1 MDIAGLS
8 GYTDFLVNE
17 KKNSTAALENKLN
30 KAALTTDEQELL
42 DACKQFEAYLWE
54 QVFKGMEKTAKV
66 FSDDNEEEGYASNMV
81 DMFQD
86 TVIQEI
92 ASRTV
97 SDGPNSLS
105 MILFEQM
112 KRNYNI
118 GTTETAEDTETE
130 AEEVVEKVTEE

>member
-30 KAALTTDEQELL
+30 KASLTTDEQELL

-66 FSDDNEEEGYASNMV
+66 FSDENEEEGYASNMV

-92 ASRTV
+92 AARSV

-105 MILFEQM
+105 MVLFEQM

-118 GTTETAEDTETE
+118 GTAETAEDTGTETKE
-130 AEEVVEKVTEE
+130 TVKEVAEE

>member
-8 GYTDFLVNE
+8 GYTDYLVEE

-30 KAALTTDEQELL
+30 KAASTTEEQELL

-54 QVFKGMEKTAKV
+54 QVFKGMVKTAKV
-66 FSDDNEEEGYASNMV
+66 FSDNNEEEGYASNMV

-86 TVIQEI
+86 TAIQEI

-97 SDGPNSLS
+97 SDGPNSLA
-105 MILFEQM
+105 MMLFEQM

-118 GTTETAEDTETE
+118 GSAETAKGAETE
-130 AEEVVEKVTEE
+130 SEETVEEVTEE

>member
-1 MDIAGLS
+1 MDVAGLS
-8 GYTDFLVNE
+8 GYTDFLVDE

-30 KAALTTDEQELL
+30 SAASAVDEKELL

-54 QVFKGMEKTAKV
+54 QVFKEMEKTAKV
-66 FSDDNEEEGYASNMV
+66 FSDENEEEGYASNMV
-81 DMFQD
+81 NMFQD

-92 ASRTV
+92 ASKTV

-105 MILFEQM
+105 MMLFEQM

-118 GTTETAEDTETE
+118 GSAESAKDTETE
-130 AEEVVEKVTEE
+130 TEETVEEVTKE

>member
-1 MDIAGLS
+1 MDVAGLS
-8 GYTDFLVNE
+8 GYTDFLVDE

-30 KAALTTDEQELL
+30 KAASTVDEQELL

-54 QVFKGMEKTAKV
+54 QVFKGMVKTAKV
-66 FSDDNEEEGYASNMV
+66 FSDENEEEGYASNMV

-92 ASRTV
+92 ASKSV
-97 SDGPNSLS
+97 SDGPNSLAT
-105 MILFEQM
+105 ILFEQM

-118 GTTETAEDTETE
+118 GSVGTDGDTETKE
-130 AEEVVEKVTEE
+130 AVEEIAEE

>member
-54 QVFKGMEKTAKV
+54 QVFKGMVKTAKV

-86 TVIQEI
+86 TAIQEI

-97 SDGPNSLS
+97 SGGPNSLA
-105 MILFEQM
+105 MMLFEQM

-118 GTTETAEDTETE
+118 GTSKTAEDTETE
-130 AEEVVEKVTEE
+130 TEEAVEEVTEE

>member
-1 MDIAGLS
+1 MDVAGLS
-8 GYTDFLVNE
+8 GYTDFLVDE

-30 KAALTTDEQELL
+30 KAASTAEEKELL

-66 FSDDNEEEGYASNMV
+66 FSDENEEEGYASNMV
-81 DMFQD
+81 NMFQD

-97 SDGPNSLS
+97 SEGPNSLS

-118 GTTETAEDTETE
+118 GSTEKAEDTKTE
-130 AEEVVEKVTEE
+130 AEETVEEVTEQ